1 MKIDISSDVFAAV
14 ALFRGLK
21 DTRHYI
27 NGVFL
32 ESGVAGARLIA
43 TDGQQVAIFK
53 IDGKYP
59 EASVILPDNIVLA
72 VKQKNQWFK
81 NVTIEFNDGHLHYD
95 KNNKAIIPRNVL
107 ITCGGVKTIGLEI
120 VGKFPDYRRT
130 VPLKADGVVAQYNP
144 ARLH

>member
-72 VKQKNQWFK
+72 VKPKGRGTH
-81 NVTIEFNDGHLHYD
+81 NVTIEFNEGHLAYD
-95 KNNKAIIPRNVL
+95 KKNKTAIPRNIL
-107 ITCGGVKTIGLEI
+107 ITCGLLI
-120 VGKFPDYRRT
+120 Y
-130 VPLKADGVVAQYNP
+130 VPNYCQAP
-144 ARLH
+144 RE